1 MTKPPHAHCLVSPPG
16 QVFIVII
23 LDIIIFIEI
32 IKIIKNIIVITFMWS
47 PEIQMKSQWCAW
59 IELMCHARPLFV
71 PLYICSPDKTRLLSN
86 WHCRSAQLG
95 WVSIKILVA
104 VTDGLW
110 LKDPPQLRSIAPI
123 STLRPPRRHHHHTL
137 TSPKYAKFQ
146 SLLRVFSLNSVFGQ
160 TQRHHWSTPQ
170 FILSTSI
177 LPRQSRGKISV
188 IHEGTREQ

>member
-1 MTKPPHAHCLVSPPG
+1 MTQPPHAHCLVSLSG
-16 QVFIVII
+16 QGFIVII
-23 LDIIIFIEI
+23 LASIIAITSS
-32 IKIIKNIIVITFMWS
+32 KNIIVITFMWS

-59 IELMCHARPLFV
+59 IEARRHVRPLFV
-71 PLYICSPDKTRLLSN
+71 PLYICCPDKTLVFSN

-95 WVSIKILVA
+95 WVSIKIMVA

-110 LKDPPQLRSIAPI
+110 LNDPPQLRSIAPI

-146 SLLRVFSLNSVFGQ
+146 SLLRVFSLNSVFGR